1 MNYELLTLLTLQKQK
16 MAPTK
21 KASASAKPK
30 ASKAKAEA
38 AEPAKELTAESE
50 GCKKILDD
58 IDGVLDSMDDVLKA
72 FMLFI
77 GGEDCT
83 VDDPVHLERAL
94 RKIHNKAEKQILV
107 LTNTVAAYD

>member
-1 MNYELLTLLTLQKQK
+1 VNYELPTLPTLQKQKQK

-21 KASASAKPK
+21 KAAAKSK
-30 ASKAKAEA
+30 TAKAKAEA
-38 AEPAKELTAESE
+38 TTSEPAKESE

-83 VDDPVHLERAL
+83 VADPVHLERAL

-107 LTNTVAAYD
+107 LINTVAAYD

>member
-1 MNYELLTLLTLQKQK
+1 VNYELPTLPTLQKQKQK

-21 KASASAKPK
+21 KANASAKPK

-38 AEPAKELTAESE
+38 AVEPAKESE

-83 VDDPVHLERAL
+83 VADPVHLERAL

-107 LTNTVAAYD
+107 LINTVAAYD